1 MMDGFSLCAATRA
14 DQIDPETRD
23 KFIRK
28 SAHYLDLPYGS
39 TSAAAAAQND
49 TAPSPSRHTGL
60 LPYAQHFDRG
70 EDSERNSQLP

>member
-1 MMDGFSLCAATRA
+1 MMDSFILSAATRA

-28 SAHYLDLPYGS
+28 SAYYLGLPYGS
-39 TSAAAAAQND
+39 ASATAAAQND
-49 TAPSPSRHTGL
+49 TAPSPSRHTGT

-70 EDSERNSQLP
+70 EDSERRLP

>member
-1 MMDGFSLCAATRA
+1 MMDGFTWCAVTRA

-28 SAHYLDLPYGS
+28 SAHYLGLPYGS
-39 TSAAAAAQND
+39 ASAAAAAQND
-49 TAPSPSRHTGL
+49 TASSPSRHTAT